1 MKSPYLNFLYQ
12 NIILFEGTIAEN
24 ICFKKNYSKEDEKKI
39 KEIYEICGIKQITS
53 FKNIFKKKIFLD
65 APNLSGGQ
73 RQRLGLARSLYNNP
87 EILILDESF
96 NALDYRSEK
105 IKKKFPSITI
115 LYASHRKKNKYFKR
129 EIHIKP
135 S

>member
-1 MKSPYLNFLYQ
+1 MKKKLKKFMKFVELSKLLHLKIFL
-12 NIILFEGTIAEN
+12 
-24 ICFKKNYSKEDEKKI
+24 
-39 KEIYEICGIKQITS
+39 
-53 FKNIFKKKIFLD
+53 KKKIFLD

-96 NALDYRSEK
+96 NALDYRSEIEIFKK

-135 S
+135 K